1 MKFGNQQKGPGVQ
14 KAVIIL
20 NLPFLISSFILTP
33 SQASCQ
39 TNCCFLSLIF
49 TAFLCGV
56 GRGALDSLMFQPHGQ
71 LSFILGFPSSSTC
84 LMWAVS
90 QRKPAGLCEILKA
103 HPDSLTNRHF
113 ILNFLGTLLGVLCP
127 FLEGKLYSYLLLFP
141 FPLLWESVAR
151 TLQFVPLNQAVHRG
165 RRHFASW
172 SGPLQLLT

>member
-1 MKFGNQQKGPGVQ
+1 MKFGNQWKGPGVQ

-20 NLPFLISSFILTP
+20 KLPFLISSFILTP

-39 TNCCFLSLIF
+39 KNCCFLSLIF
-49 TAFLCGV
+49 TALLCGV
-56 GRGALDSLMFQPHGQ
+56 DRGALDSLMFSATWTAFLHTWIPFEQHMFDVGN
-71 LSFILGFPSSSTC
+71 FTEEGLG
-84 LMWAVS
+84 
-90 QRKPAGLCEILKA
+90 EILKA

-113 ILNFLGTLLGVLCP
+113 ILNLSGTLLGVLFP
-127 FLEGKLYSYLLLFP
+127 FLEGKLYSYLLLLP

-151 TLQFVPLNQAVHRG
+151 TLQFVPLNQPVHRG